1 MQSSEQLP
9 NLVKQDVKSI
19 VSSAQV
25 RLISAVHLPANHAA
39 TVPVKINEI
48 RGSALIES
56 DSLMDGCLQVDQS
69 IVEANRDGLATLL
82 IINNGKLPCQLQS
95 GVELTQAHEV
105 DVELSSDTNQTQET
119 MSCAELPE
127 VSSLSEYDE
136 TSEQPFE
143 HFRVCAVSL
152 ASSGH
157 VCSNEHVE

>member
-1 MQSSEQLP
+1 M
-9 NLVKQDVKSI
+9 VKQDVKSI

-25 RLISAVHLPANHAA
+25 RLISAVRLPANHAA
-39 TVPVKINEI
+39 AVPVKINEI

-56 DSLMDGCLQVDQS
+56 DSLMHGYLQVDQS
-69 IVEANRDGLATLL
+69 IVEVNKDGLAALL
-82 IINNGKLPCQLQS
+82 ITNNGKLLCQLQS
-95 GVELTQAHEV
+95 GVELAQACEV
-105 DVELSSDTNQTQET
+105 DVEMLGDTNQMQET

-143 HFRVCAVSL
+143 HFRVCAVSS